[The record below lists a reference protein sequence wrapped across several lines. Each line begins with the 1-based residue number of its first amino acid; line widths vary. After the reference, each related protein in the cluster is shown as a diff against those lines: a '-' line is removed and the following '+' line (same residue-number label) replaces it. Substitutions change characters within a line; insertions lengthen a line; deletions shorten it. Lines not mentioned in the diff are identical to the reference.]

1 MDIRNF
7 KWTSQSVKY
16 HINENRFFGK
26 LLNLRIN
33 VTILCY
39 LYFIYLEVE
48 FGDVCNME
56 KAYFNWSSGK
66 DSALA
71 LYYAMQTKKFNVDSL
86 FSVIA
91 SGENKIAM
99 HEIRIPLLMKQAA
112 QIGIP
117 LTVFHF
123 NESWST
129 EEYGMEMEKYIEKFK
144 AKGITTALFGDIY
157 LEELRNKRISNCAKS
172 GIKAEFPLWNISP
185 QEILKQFIENGFKAI
200 ITCIDNSVLPESFL
214 GKIIDREFMETYP
227 KSADICGE
235 NGEYHSFVFDGPL
248 FKKPVDFQI
257 VRKYHAE
264 YADEATGKPR
274 RYCYLEL
281 S

>member
-1 MDIRNF
+1 M
-7 KWTSQSVKY
+7 
-16 HINENRFFGK
+16 
-26 LLNLRIN
+26 
-33 VTILCY
+33 TILCY

-71 LYYAMQTKKFNVDSL
+71 LYYAMQTNKFNVDSL

-123 NESWST
+123 NESWSH
-129 EEYGMEMEKYIEKFK
+129 EEYGTEMEKYIEKFK

-185 QEILKQFIENGFKAI
+185 QEILKQFIEEGFKAI
-200 ITCIDNSVLPESFL
+200 ITCIDNLVLPESFL

-248 FKKPVDFQI
+248 FKNPVDFQI

-264 YADEATGKPR
+264 YADEAAGKPR